1 MAPTRLLPCTRD
13 GSGEPLLLL
22 HGLGTT
28 RQDFD
33 RILPLLA
40 ERFDVLAVD
49 LPGQGQAPAL
59 DVRPTVPALA
69 DALEAD
75 LDARGLDRVHMLG
88 NSLGARLA
96 LELARRGRARSV
108 VAISPSGLSIPP
120 ERIGQVSGMALTG
133 LAMRV
138 LRPLV
143 PSISKRRGGRA
154 ALLTGLRARPWEA
167 TREEVLALAG
177 GFGSPNFWSLLW
189 WAVTIDV
196 ATDLDEIGCPVLLT
210 QGSAD
215 LVAAGQTP
223 RFLPQIPGARF
234 RVLPWAGHAGQGDAP
249 AQVAS
254 LVRETAARAA
264 A

>member
-1 MAPTRLLPCTRD
+1 MDQPVGQFRLTV
-13 GSGEPLLLL
+13 GITGAT
-22 HGLGTT
+22 GAIYG
-28 RQDFD
+28 
-33 RILPLLA
+33 
-40 ERFDVLAVD
+40 
-49 LPGQGQAPAL
+49 
-59 DVRPTVPALA
+59 VRM
-69 DALEAD
+69 LE
-75 LDARGLDRVHMLG
+75 
-88 NSLGARLA
+88 
-96 LELARRGRARSV
+96 
-108 VAISPSGLSIPP
+108 
-120 ERIGQVSGMALTG
+120 
-133 LAMRV
+133 V
-138 LRPLV
+138 LRDTPVETHLIMSEWARKTIIAEV
-143 PSISKRRGGRA
+143 GRR
-154 ALLTGLRARPWEA
+154 P
-167 TREEVLALAG
+167 EEVLALAG

-264 A
+264 ASAG